1 MLKSLTIKDF
11 AIIDEIEVDF
21 EEGLTVITGETGAGK
36 SIIIDALGLVLGGR
50 AYTEFIRSG
59 ADESSVEALFD
70 ISKTDKAKKAIE
82 ALDLSSKGDE
92 LLIRRTISRDGK
104 NKVSI
109 NGKIATLSMLEEI
122 TQYLVDIY
130 GQHEH
135 HSLLKQE
142 NHLDIL
148 DDFGGLIPIRQN
160 YRSQWDEYLNL
171 RNQLEELAK
180 REKERSVRLDYLD
193 FVIKEIEKAH
203 PVPGELENLI
213 SEKEILRNANLLMER
228 TTISY
233 ERLYGG
239 DNSLVGELKAIENFL
254 SEAAGIDPQIAEAV
268 KSLESVRF
276 MIEDT
281 AFALHGYAEKIE
293 SNPARLEEVEER
305 IEVLTRICKKYGGS
319 IESSLKFLDE
329 CRREREELTDSDRLI
344 GVLRKKM
351 EEKLKEA
358 KKSAQELGE
367 KRIKAAHDLS
377 KKIEAELAQL
387 GMKGSRFEVKFTK
400 IEKEEGLSGSG
411 AETAEFFISPNLGEE
426 LKPLIKTASGGELS
440 RIMLAIKSVLHG
452 AGEVPTLVF
461 DEIDAGIGGASGEVV
476 GRKMRKLAKTSQ
488 VLCVTHL
495 PQIASFAHHHKAVSK
510 VVKGPRTVTRL
521 KKLSE
526 DERINEVARMLAG
539 STMSESARKTAKEM
553 MERGKKNDD

>member
-180 REKERSVRLDYLD
+180 REKERSIRLDYLD

-329 CRREREELTDSDRLI
+329 CRREREKLTDSDRLI